1 MIILK
6 KRAFFTVPISVL
18 LIAVIIASFVL
29 MNIKPDTAKISRAQK
44 ISEYSKPAVVRIVEY
59 AVIDWKFYD
68 FWSDIGVEVDTL
80 LAEMNYQT
88 YIGGSGSGA
97 VISPDGYIVTNAHV
111 VEGTQ
116 LEDIE
121 LATRGLEK
129 LAAIVAEYF
138 KVDVQTAY
146 EYMWTYSEYTHV
158 TRVLKVI
165 LPDGKVLDGEV
176 KSYGAPVTQGKDVA
190 V

>member
-1 MIILK
+1 M
-6 KRAFFTVPISVL
+6 PISIL

-97 VISPDGYIVTNAHV
+97 V
-111 VEGTQ
+111 
-116 LEDIE
+116 
-121 LATRGLEK
+121 
-129 LAAIVAEYF
+129 
-138 KVDVQTAY
+138 
-146 EYMWTYSEYTHV
+146 
-158 TRVLKVI
+158 
-165 LPDGKVLDGEV
+165 KVLTAI
-176 KSYGAPVTQGKDVA
+176 S
-190 V
+190 